1 MVVQTVLVNV
11 LLALIGVVG
20 VSASG
25 PLMAGAN
32 APALTIAFWRN
43 AMATALVVPVAAAA
57 RTEEVRALTY
67 RDVRAIVF
75 AGVMLA
81 GHFATWVTSLKMTS
95 VASATALVCLQVGWI
110 VLFEHLRGTPAE
122 RSVILG
128 LVLAFGGVLVV
139 SGIDLS
145 LSVRALAG
153 DLLALV
159 GGAFAALYTMT
170 GAAVRRHVST
180 ITYTSGC
187 YFVCAAVLLVL
198 AIASGQQL
206 TGFGARTWVAFAAVM
221 IAAQMF
227 GHSLFNHLL
236 AVMSPTV
243 VSLIIL
249 LEVPGAALL
258 AGVFLDQ
265 TPGVGV
271 YAGLALILAGLAV
284 VVSRRPPASGEAP
297 VGPAD

>member
-1 MVVQTVLVNV
+1 MNVV
-11 LLALIGVVG
+11 LALIGVCG

-32 APALTIAFWRN
+32 APALAISFWRN
-43 AMATALVVPVAAAA
+43 AMAAGLLVPVAATV
-57 RTEEVRALTY
+57 RRRELRALTY

-75 AGVMLA
+75 AGSMLA
-81 GHFATWVTSLKMTS
+81 CHFATWVTSLKMTS

-110 VLFEHLRGTPAE
+110 VFFEHLRGTPAD
-122 RSVILG
+122 RGVVIG
-128 LVLAFGGVLVV
+128 LALAFGGVVVV
-139 SGIDLS
+139 SGVDLS
-145 LSVRALAG
+145 LSSRALAG
-153 DLLALV
+153 DLLALC

-170 GAAVRRHVST
+170 GASVRRRVT
-180 ITYTSGC
+180 TTTYTATC
-187 YFVCAAVLLVL
+187 YAACAAVLLVFAL
-198 AIASGQQL
+198 ATGQDL
-206 TGFGARTWVAFAAVM
+206 VGFDARTWAAIVGVMVAS
-221 IAAQMF
+221 QLF

-236 AVMSPTV
+236 AVMSPTL

-258 AGVFLDQ
+258 AGVFLGQ

-271 YAGLALILAGLAV
+271 YVGLGLIIAGLAV
-284 VVSRRPPASGEAP
+284 VVTRRPPSEDEAP

>member
-1 MVVQTVLVNV
+1 VNF
-11 LLALIGVVG
+11 LLALVGVCG

-32 APALTIAFWRN
+32 APAMTIAFWRN
-43 AMATALVVPVAAAA
+43 AMASGLLVPVAAV
-57 RTEEVRALTY
+57 RRRSELRALTR
-67 RDVRAIVF
+67 RDATAIVF
-75 AGVMLA
+75 AGLMLA

-110 VLFEHLRGTPAE
+110 VAFERLRGTPAE
-122 RSVILG
+122 RSVVFG
-128 LVLAFGGVLVV
+128 LLLAFAGVVVV

-170 GAAVRRHVST
+170 GGAVRRRIST
-180 ITYTSGC
+180 ITYTSVC
-187 YFVCAAVLLVL
+187 YLVCALVLLILAVLT
-198 AIASGQQL
+198 GQQL
-206 TGFGARTWVAFAAVM
+206 TGFGVRTWAAFAAVM
-221 IAAQMF
+221 VAAQLF

-236 AVMSPTV
+236 AVLSPTL
-243 VSLIIL
+243 VSLTLL
-249 LEVPGAALL
+249 LEVPGAAIL
-258 AGVFLDQ
+258 AGVFLGQ

-284 VVSRRPPASGEAP
+284 VVTRRPAGEGEAP

>member
-1 MVVQTVLVNV
+1 MVVNV
-11 LLALIGVVG
+11 LLALIGVCG

-43 AMATALVVPVAAAA
+43 AMASGLLVPVAAVT
-57 RTEEVRALTY
+57 RRPELRALTR
-67 RDVRAIVF
+67 RDVAATVF

-81 GHFATWVTSLKMTS
+81 CHFATWVTSLKMTS

-110 VLFEHLRGTPAE
+110 VAFEHVRGTPAE
-122 RSVILG
+122 RSVVLG
-128 LVLAFGGVLVV
+128 LLLAFAGVLVV

-153 DLLALV
+153 DVLALV

-180 ITYTSGC
+180 ITYTSVC
-187 YFVCAAVLLVL
+187 YSVCAAVLLTL
-198 AIASGQQL
+198 AVVSGQEL
-206 TGFGARTWVAFAAVM
+206 TGFGARTWAAFAAVM
-221 IAAQMF
+221 VAAQLF

-258 AGVFLDQ
+258 AGVFLGQ
-265 TPGVGV
+265 TPGIGV
-271 YAGLALILAGLAV
+271 YVGLGLILAGLAV
-284 VVSRRPPASGEAP
+284 VVSRRPPTEDEAP

>member
-1 MVVQTVLVNV
+1 
-11 LLALIGVVG
+11 
-20 VSASG
+20 
-25 PLMAGAN
+25 MAGAN

-43 AMATALVVPVAAAA
+43 AMACGLVVPAAAVT
-57 RTEEVRALTY
+57 RRSELRGLTR
-67 RDVRAIVF
+67 RDVAAIVF
-75 AGVMLA
+75 AGLMLA

-110 VLFEHLRGTPAE
+110 VTFEHLRGTPAE
-122 RSVILG
+122 RSVVLG
-128 LVLAFGGVLVV
+128 LLLAFGGVLVV

-145 LSVRALAG
+145 LSLRALAG
-153 DLLALV
+153 DALALM

-180 ITYTSGC
+180 LTYTSVC
-187 YFVCAAVLLVL
+187 YLVCAAALLVVAL
-198 AIASGQQL
+198 ATGEQL
-206 TGFGARTWVAFAAVM
+206 TGFSARTWIAFAAVM
-221 IAAQMF
+221 VAAQLF

-236 AVMSPTV
+236 AVMSPTL
-243 VSLIIL
+243 VSLILL

-258 AGVFLDQ
+258 AGVFLGQ
-265 TPGVGV
+265 TPGFGV

-284 VVSRRPPASGEAP
+284 VVSRRPPTEGEAP

>member
-1 MVVQTVLVNV
+1 MNV
-11 LLALIGVVG
+11 LLAIIGVCG

-43 AMATALVVPVAAAA
+43 AMASGLLVPAAAVTRQA
-57 RTEEVRALTY
+57 ELRGLTR
-67 RDVRAIVF
+67 RDVAAIVF

-110 VLFEHLRGTPAE
+110 VAFEHLRGTPAA
-122 RSVILG
+122 RSVIFG
-128 LVLAFGGVLVV
+128 LLLAFGGVIVV

-153 DLLALV
+153 DLLALI

-180 ITYTSGC
+180 LTYTTVC
-187 YFVCAAVLLVL
+187 YLVCAAILLVL
-198 AIASGQQL
+198 AVVSGQEL
-206 TGFGARTWVAFAAVM
+206 TGFGARTWAAFAAVM
-221 IAAQMF
+221 VAAQLL

-236 AVMSPTV
+236 AVMSPTL
-243 VSLIIL
+243 VSLTLL

-258 AGVFLDQ
+258 AGVFLGQ
-265 TPGVGV
+265 TPGIGV

-284 VVSRRPPASGEAP
+284 VVTGRPPTKDETP